1 MSGHS
6 PIQHSGRVPSAA
18 IVKYWRQ
25 NVPITFLPKPHEQH
39 MTSHVAC
46 DQLGGA
52 GARGQQHTP
61 AAGQP
66 QGRRGHHHRE
76 EGQRAHQRQQAG
88 GGRGGEGAVLLLQ
101 PGQRG
106 QRGGG
111 ASAGPRHGHH
121 DHQWQ
126 WSRGPQPLGS
136 PGDGDVFT
144 LRMLCPG
151 AIQVSLLAPTLTSLA
166 PRLTICNGCPIKF
179 GTTLR

>member
-1 MSGHS
+1 M
-6 PIQHSGRVPSAA
+6 
-18 IVKYWRQ
+18 
-25 NVPITFLPKPHEQH
+25 TFLSKPYEQH
-39 MTSHVAC
+39 MTSPVAC

-52 GARGQQHTP
+52 GAGGEQHAP

-66 QGRRGHHHRE
+66 QRWRGHHHRE
-76 EGQRAHQRQQAG
+76 EGQRAHQRQQTG
-88 GGRGGEGAVLLLQ
+88 GGRGREGAVLLLK

-106 QRGGG
+106 QCGGG
-111 ASAGPRHGHH
+111 ASARPRHCHD
-121 DHQWQ
+121 DHQCQ

-144 LRMLCPG
+144 LRMLCSG